1 MRGAF
6 ANVRIQI
13 VSADPYTNH
22 SSYHATEVESDTY
35 AFGSTM
41 VATFQAGRFDEAVSA
56 AKRALI
62 QNPRFTVALRVLAAS
77 LVKQGRL
84 DDAADIV
91 REVLNIE
98 PQLTLTKLRA
108 RSMHMAENNWNDY
121 SAALRLAGL
130 PE

>member
-1 MRGAF
+1 M
-6 ANVRIQI
+6 
-13 VSADPYTNH
+13 
-22 SSYHATEVESDTY
+22 
-35 AFGSTM
+35 
-41 VATFQAGRFDEAVSA
+41 
-56 AKRALI
+56 
-62 QNPRFTVALRVLAAS
+62 QNPRYTGPLRNLVAS

-84 DDAADIV
+84 DNAAEVV

-108 RSMHMAENNWNDY
+108 RSMYMEENIWNDY